1 MKELKLLWQQL
12 MRKQMTTTVRI
23 NWVRETATE
32 PYWNEVCARAVEM
45 FGLPGDRFNTHV
57 NVNYMEF
64 IFNSE
69 KDAIMFSIE
78 HNGKIIQDNE
88 LAVELVGKFM

>member
-1 MKELKLLWQQL
+1 
-12 MRKQMTTTVRI
+12 
-23 NWVRETATE
+23 
-32 PYWNEVCARAVEM
+32 M

-78 HNGKIIQDNE
+78 HNGRIIQDNE